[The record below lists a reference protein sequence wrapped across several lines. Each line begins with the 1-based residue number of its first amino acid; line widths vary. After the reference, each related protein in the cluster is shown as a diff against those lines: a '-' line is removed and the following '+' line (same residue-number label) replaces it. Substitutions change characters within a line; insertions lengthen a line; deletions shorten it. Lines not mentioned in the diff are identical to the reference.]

1 VLVGRDA
8 TELAVYF
15 AVAILLTIPASLL
28 VLAWYRWAVRRGMGA
43 RAAAGGSEVLAETAP
58 AELPIDGVGAPAIG
72 RLRLRLVIIYVVGAL
87 AAGVVLSGYFFRM
100 YQVELT
106 VGRGVLTTWTWLWPT
121 AVTAAILLALPP
133 RWTWISSV
141 GYVAGGAVLVV
152 LWSLISHHLLGR
164 LDVSPAENL
173 RSYLSFLLV
182 QAGPPFLAML
192 ATSNRKLR
200 PVAPLVF
207 AGLLLFSA
215 CSLGF
220 YRLFLALFDN
230 PATRRIV
237 FRAEAIE
244 WVWPMVTALPAGYA
258 CLAAMRLIG
267 RAFHRKTFSDIQLVL
282 DLWWVIAV
290 FYMMPPLGAQSAG
303 PAVLLAF
310 LAYRVTI
317 GAGLRLWRVPAA
329 PGPRLLLLRVFGFR
343 RRSEALF
350 DQIAQQWRFLGSV
363 SMIGG
368 VDLAGRTIDPAE
380 IITFLAGN
388 VRSLFVRDPDD
399 LRRRLDELDD
409 RRDPDGRFRVN
420 ELYCHD
426 DTWRP
431 SLEALLARS
440 QAVLMD
446 LRGFNAT
453 NSGCVFEL
461 HRIADGGRL
470 VRTLFV
476 VDRRTDLSLLRE
488 TLASRLGGAEPPLNL
503 VQMEAQTQRDLRGL
517 FAALQR
523 LAGVL
528 AAPTVPARPQSG

>member
-1 VLVGRDA
+1 
-8 TELAVYF
+8 
-15 AVAILLTIPASLL
+15 
-28 VLAWYRWAVRRGMGA
+28 
-43 RAAAGGSEVLAETAP
+43 
-58 AELPIDGVGAPAIG
+58 
-72 RLRLRLVIIYVVGAL
+72 
-87 AAGVVLSGYFFRM
+87 
-100 YQVELT
+100 
-106 VGRGVLTTWTWLWPT
+106 
-121 AVTAAILLALPP
+121 
-133 RWTWISSV
+133 
-141 GYVAGGAVLVV
+141 
-152 LWSLISHHLLGR
+152 
-164 LDVSPAENL
+164 
-173 RSYLSFLLV
+173 
-182 QAGPPFLAML
+182 
-192 ATSNRKLR
+192 
-200 PVAPLVF
+200 
-207 AGLLLFSA
+207 
-215 CSLGF
+215 
-220 YRLFLALFDN
+220 
-230 PATRRIV
+230 
-237 FRAEAIE
+237 
-244 WVWPMVTALPAGYA
+244 
-258 CLAAMRLIG
+258 
-267 RAFHRKTFSDIQLVL
+267 
-282 DLWWVIAV
+282 
-290 FYMMPPLGAQSAG
+290 
-303 PAVLLAF
+303 
-310 LAYRVTI
+310 
-317 GAGLRLWRVPAA
+317 
-329 PGPRLLLLRVFGFR
+329 LLRVFGFR